1 MQQFSLHSFVLPFL
15 LVPCP
20 SFCNTNF
27 YTIFTLRSTS
37 SFHHT
42 LLQSLH
48 LTPYLSHPSFLSFFL
63 SIPTLSFSSPLSY
76 PISFLL
82 FRFLFPSKFFLPLL
96 ASPCFPPHLS
106 SLPLTPL
113 PTSAP
118 PLCTSSASPSVS
130 LQYMRPPFCLPTSA
144 QD

>member
-76 PISFLL
+76 
-82 FRFLFPSKFFLPLL
+82 FF
-96 ASPCFPPHLS
+96 S
-106 SLPLTPL
+106 SLSFSFSFEVLPSSSRFSLLPSTSLL
-113 PTSAP
+113 PTSYSTP
-118 PLCTSSASPSVS
+118 YFCTSSLHLLGLSLGLPSIHETTLLSPH
-130 LQYMRPPFCLPTSA
+130 
-144 QD
+144 